1 MNRRKAIQQTAYLL
15 GGAVS
20 ASVIAGVM
28 SGCQPKG
35 APDWT
40 PQFLTPEQAKTME
53 AIAEIILPETD
64 TLGAKSLHL
73 TEFIDLML
81 KDVFSGY
88 EQLQFTKGLTKLEEE
103 CQFFT
108 GGNFLS
114 ASLKDREKFLV
125 LHEDK
130 GLELQRQTGEKPFI
144 SKVKE
149 LVLVGYFT
157 SEYAI
162 TELMNYNPIPQ
173 KFEGCVEAAESPK
186 IQVGIEGRSA

>member
-35 APDWT
+35 APDWV
-40 PQFLTPEQAKTME
+40 PQFLTPEQAKTID
-53 AIAEIILPETD
+53 AIAETILPETD

-88 EQLQFTKGLTKLEEE
+88 EQLQFPKGLAKLEEE

-108 GGNFLS
+108 GSNFLN
-114 ASLKDREKFLV
+114 ASPEEREKFLV
-125 LHEDK
+125 LHEKK
-130 GLELQRQTGEKPFI
+130 GLEIQQETGEKPFI

-173 KFEGCVEAAESPK
+173 KFEGCVDAAESPK